1 MLTKEERAVIAERVS
16 SFNEDYLCY
25 ADIYECLFGERPRYS
40 ALSEEYDKAIKS
52 RLIDLCDTSNMVEL
66 PLDKDGEVIHVG
78 DTMYTS
84 DGEKHKIA
92 GYIMYENTTDI
103 ILGVNSEGTYI
114 TTPRDALTHKN
125 TVTITSI
132 KKRLKHLLDK
142 GEMSSW
148 SMARLFDITD
158 QLEKLGDSD
167 DD

>member
-1 MLTKEERAVIAERVS
+1 MLTKEERASIAERANKFTYRGS
-16 SFNEDYLCY
+16 S
-25 ADIYECLFGERPRYS
+25 IYEVLLGHDAPDNTTAEDDCRVMTAR
-40 ALSEEYDKAIKS
+40 I
-52 RLIDLCDTSNMVEL
+52 IDLCDTSNMIEL
-66 PLDKDGEVIHVG
+66 PRDKDGEVIHVG

-114 TTPRDALTHKN
+114 TTPIDALTHKN
-125 TVTITSI
+125 TVTIASI
-132 KKRLKHLLDK
+132 NKRLKHLLDK

-148 SMARLFDITD
+148 SMARLFDIAD
-158 QLEKLGDSD
+158 QLEKLGDD